1 MNNFPSLIIYLLGEF
16 ILQKEIRNRVLQE
29 AEYLLKTKQTIR
41 EIADQFQISKST
53 VHKDLSERLEEIRKD
68 LYDNVQ
74 KILIKH
80 TEERHIRGG
89 ESTKKRFQQLK

>member
-1 MNNFPSLIIYLLGEF
+1 M
-16 ILQKEIRNRVLQE
+16 QKEIKNRVLKE
-29 AEYLLKTKQTIR
+29 AEYLLETKKTIR

-53 VHKDLSERLEEIRKD
+53 VHKDLSERLEEVRKN
-68 LYDNVQ
+68 LYDEVQ
-74 KILIKH
+74 KILAKH